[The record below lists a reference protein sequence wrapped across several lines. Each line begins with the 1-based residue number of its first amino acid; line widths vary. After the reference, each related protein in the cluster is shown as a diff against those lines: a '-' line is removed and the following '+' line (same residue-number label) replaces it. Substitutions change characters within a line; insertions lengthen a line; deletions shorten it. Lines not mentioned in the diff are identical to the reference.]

1 MSRKGIYSPKGK
13 LGKSS
18 EGEERTKDELGGLI
32 AQTIRKVMIST
43 KIKTQKRRKKMRLL
57 DWDHEFSFEFG
68 WGAIRTCYVWSTTT
82 IGNLGIEVRNKDT
95 NLEVIWLEV
104 RVRAIG
110 KDEIRFVRRIIL
122 CGSILQSFAG
132 LNSVL
137 VLNGVIRNC
146 FILSMLYFWIQ
157 NLMAPLIL

>member
-1 MSRKGIYSPKGK
+1 M
-13 LGKSS
+13 
-18 EGEERTKDELGGLI
+18 
-32 AQTIRKVMIST
+32 
-43 KIKTQKRRKKMRLL
+43 
-57 DWDHEFSFEFG
+57 
-68 WGAIRTCYVWSTTT
+68 
-82 IGNLGIEVRNKDT
+82 GIEVRNKDT

-122 CGSILQSFAG
+122 CGSSLQSFAG

>member
-57 DWDHEFSFEFG
+57 D
-68 WGAIRTCYVWSTTT
+68 
-82 IGNLGIEVRNKDT
+82 
-95 NLEVIWLEV
+95 
-104 RVRAIG
+104 
-110 KDEIRFVRRIIL
+110 
-122 CGSILQSFAG
+122 
-132 LNSVL
+132 
-137 VLNGVIRNC
+137 
-146 FILSMLYFWIQ
+146 
-157 NLMAPLIL
+157 